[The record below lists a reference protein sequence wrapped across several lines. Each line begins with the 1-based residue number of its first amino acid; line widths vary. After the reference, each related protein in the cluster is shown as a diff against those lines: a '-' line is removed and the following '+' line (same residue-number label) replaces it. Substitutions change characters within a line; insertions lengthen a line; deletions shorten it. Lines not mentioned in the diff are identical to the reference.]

1 MDSLL
6 EPGDPRPTTATSGTV
21 ESGHTSGAVAT
32 DPRDQRNILI
42 AMCTALIAVIASV
55 SGLNVAQQDLA
66 IDLGASQSGVL
77 WIINAYTVALAAL
90 LLPIGAVGDRWGRKP
105 VLLGGLGL
113 FAAASI
119 GAAVAPSVGLMVA
132 ARVVAGIGAAM
143 IMPVTL
149 SVITSSFP
157 PQDRARA
164 IGIWAGFAGSGGIL
178 GLFFSSF
185 MVDLVTWR
193 WLFVLPIGLVA
204 ASAVATFAFVPDS
217 RETVTHR
224 FDVAG
229 SVLSAI
235 AIGGIVLGVHEGP
248 EQGWTDPIALA
259 GVVGGALALVA
270 FVLWER
276 KRDNPLLDM
285 SAFRNRGLSSG
296 SSTLLIVFA
305 VMFGIFL
312 VLFPYLQAVV
322 GWSALRSAAGLLPMA
337 ALMMPTSTIAP
348 RIAARFGSR
357 TTMLSGVA
365 IFGVGL
371 TTLAL
376 RASVEGGY
384 WSVLP
389 GLMVIGLGMG
399 LTMTPA
405 TEAITATLPAAKQ
418 GVASALND
426 TSREVGGALGVAL
439 LGSILSSGY
448 SDAIEPALDGLPTEL
463 AETASEGIGSAFAVA
478 GSAGAD
484 GPRIIDAAQHAF
496 VDGWVSSMWV
506 GVAMA
511 AVAFVILAVRGP
523 KSPAALAE
531 EADESGATVTF
542 ATAGS
547 AD

>member
-1 MDSLL
+1 M
-6 EPGDPRPTTATSGTV
+6 TTQPPPHT
-21 ESGHTSGAVAT
+21 ESAIAT
-32 DPRDQRNILI
+32 DPKTQRNILI

-66 IDLGASQSGVL
+66 IDLGASQSAVL

-105 VLLGGLGL
+105 VLLSGLAL
-113 FAAASI
+113 FGFASL
-119 GAAVAPSVGLMVA
+119 GAAIAPSVAVMLI
-132 ARVVAGIGAAM
+132 ARIVAGIGAAM

-157 PQDRARA
+157 PADRARA

-178 GLFFSSF
+178 GMFVAAF
-185 MVDLVTWR
+185 MVDVVTWR
-193 WLFVLPIGLVA
+193 WLFILPIGLA
-204 ASAVATFAFVPDS
+204 AVSAVATMAFVPNSSEDT
-217 RETVTHR
+217 EHR
-224 FDVAG
+224 FDTGG
-229 SVLSAI
+229 SILSAV
-235 AIGGIVLGVHEGP
+235 AIGSIVLGIHEGP
-248 EQGWTDPIALA
+248 ERGWTDVITLA
-259 GVVGGALALVA
+259 GVIVGVVALIA
-270 FVLWER
+270 FVMWEQR
-276 KRDNPLLDM
+276 QADPLLDI
-285 SAFRNRGLSSG
+285 SAFRDRGLSSG

-337 ALMMPTSTIAP
+337 GMMMPMSTLAP
-348 RIAARFGSR
+348 RIAAKIGSR
-357 TTMLSGVA
+357 STMITGVA
-365 IFGVGL
+365 VFGTGL
-371 TTLAL
+371 ITLAL

-384 WSVLP
+384 MSILP
-389 GLMVIGLGMG
+389 GLMLIGLGMG

-405 TEAITATLPAAKQ
+405 TEAITATLPAEKQ

-448 SDAIEPALDGLPTEL
+448 RSAIEPSLEGLPPEL
-463 AETASEGIGSAFAVA
+463 AEVASEGIGSAYAVA
-478 GSAGAD
+478 AEAGSDA
-484 GPRIIDAAQHAF
+484 PLIIDAAQHAF

-511 AVAFVILAVRGP
+511 AVALTILVVRGP
-523 KSPAALAE
+523 GTADSAEAAEHEAVLEPAA
-531 EADESGATVTF
+531 G
-542 ATAGS
+542 
-547 AD
+547 